1 MKTFFNF
8 IINLLLFLIAPFLE
22 IVLMPINVIFV
33 FAKDWKNKGFKGA
46 LIGLSNYFKES
57 AIRKDIYLCAEY
69 RTLWNATLKTKKG
82 KEIGVNNRTLSADL
96 GEQDYNAT
104 MSRTGAIL
112 NLILFL
118 IERNHCRKALEYYD
132 LNERVKN

>member
-1 MKTFFNF
+1 M
-8 IINLLLFLIAPFLE
+8 IINFLLFIIAPFLE
-22 IVLMPINVIFV
+22 IALMPVNVAVV

-46 LIGLSNYFKES
+46 LIGISNYFKES
-57 AIRKDIYLCAEY
+57 AIRKDVYLCSEY
-69 RTLWNATLKTKKG
+69 RTLWNATLKTQKG

-96 GEQDYNAT
+96 GEQDFEGT

-118 IERNHCRKALEYYD
+118 IERNHCRKSLEFYE
-132 LNERVKN
+132 LNDKK

>member
-57 AIRKDIYLCAEY
+57 AIRKDVYLCSEY

-96 GEQDYNAT
+96 GEQDFEGT

-118 IERNHCRKALEYYD
+118 IERNHCRKSLEFYE
-132 LNERVKN
+132 LNDKK

>member
-1 MKTFFNF
+1 MKTIYHL

-22 IVLMPINVIFV
+22 IILMPINIAVV

-46 LIGLSNYFKES
+46 LIGISNYFKES
-57 AIRKDIYLCAEY
+57 AIRKDVYLCAEY

-96 GEQDYNAT
+96 GEQDFEGT

-118 IERNHCRKALEYYD
+118 IERNHCRKAFG
-132 LNERVKN
+132 K

>member
-1 MKTFFNF
+1 MKTLFNL

-22 IVLMPINVIFV
+22 IVLMPVNVLFV
-33 FAKDWKNKGFKGA
+33 FFKDWKNKGFKGA
-46 LIGLSNYFKES
+46 LKGISNYFKES

-69 RTLWNATLKTKKG
+69 RTLWNATLKTKQG

-96 GEQDYNAT
+96 GEQDFEGT
-104 MSRTGAIL
+104 MSRTGAVL

-118 IERNHCRKALEYYD
+118 IERNHCRKSLEFYE
-132 LNERVKN
+132 LNNKK

>member
-1 MKTFFNF
+1 MKTLFNLL
-8 IINLLLFLIAPFLE
+8 INLLLFLIAPALE
-22 IVLMPINVIFV
+22 MVLMPVNVVFV
-33 FAKDWKNKGFKGA
+33 FFKDWRNKGFKGA
-46 LIGLSNYFKES
+46 LKGLSNYFKES

-96 GEQDYNAT
+96 GEQDFDAT

-118 IERNHCRKALEYYD
+118 IERNHCRKSLEFY
-132 LNERVKN
+132 LKKTKQ